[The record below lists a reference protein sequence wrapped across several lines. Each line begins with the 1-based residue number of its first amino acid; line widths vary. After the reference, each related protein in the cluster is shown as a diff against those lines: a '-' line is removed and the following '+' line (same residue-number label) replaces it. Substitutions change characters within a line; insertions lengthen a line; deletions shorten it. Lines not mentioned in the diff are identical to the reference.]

1 MTATA
6 ATRSPSLPSNRWR
19 TVDIVVTAVI
29 GVAFGVVFFAWFVLW
44 TALDPLFAAFK
55 PLQYVISGVWL
66 LPAVV
71 APLIVRRPGA
81 AIFAEVVAALVSA
94 LMGSVWGLDA
104 VLSGLIQGAGAEL
117 VFAFTLYRTW
127 SLPVA
132 LLAGAGAA
140 VGEAIHDIALYFR
153 PDAFSLDFQ
162 LAIAAAMILSG
173 VVIAGLGGW
182 SLVRA
187 LRRTGVL
194 ESFPAEI

>member
-81 AIFAEVVAALVSA
+81 AIFA
-94 LMGSVWGLDA
+94 
-104 VLSGLIQGAGAEL
+104 
-117 VFAFTLYRTW
+117 
-127 SLPVA
+127 
-132 LLAGAGAA
+132 
-140 VGEAIHDIALYFR
+140 
-153 PDAFSLDFQ
+153 
-162 LAIAAAMILSG
+162 
-173 VVIAGLGGW
+173 
-182 SLVRA
+182 
-187 LRRTGVL
+187 
-194 ESFPAEI
+194 